1 MRIYKT
7 KWFHRWA
14 AKEGLNVTV
23 LRAAVA
29 ELEQGLGDVLG
40 GYVYKK
46 RVALPGRGKR
56 GGARTLVAF
65 RRGSS
70 AFFIYGYPKNE
81 RANITNRELD
91 ALRLLAREL
100 LSLDGLQLE
109 TAVTAGELF
118 EVNDNGKT

>member
-14 AKEGLNVTV
+14 SREGLDAAV
-23 LRAAVA
+23 LREAVK
-29 ELEQGLGDVLG
+29 ELAGGLADALG

-56 GGARTLVAF
+56 GGARTLPAF
-65 RRGSS
+65 RRGSA

-81 RANITNRELD
+81 RANITERELE
-91 ALRLLAREL
+91 ALRLLAKEL
-100 LSLDGLQLE
+100 LSYSGSQLI
-109 TAVTAGELF
+109 TAVKAGELF
-118 EVNDNGKT
+118 EVNDDG